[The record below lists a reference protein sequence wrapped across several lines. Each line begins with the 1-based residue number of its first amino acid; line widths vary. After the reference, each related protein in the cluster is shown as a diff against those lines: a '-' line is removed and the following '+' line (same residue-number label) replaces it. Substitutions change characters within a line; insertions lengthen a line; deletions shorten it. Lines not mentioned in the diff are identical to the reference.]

1 MENEGK
7 MITKF
12 EDECAGL
19 SSEQEAIQNQ
29 RKGSPNKLYQYDQN
43 SVCVCVLS
51 HVQPV
56 MTPWTVGHQDPLS
69 MGFSASL
76 VSPALAGRFFT
87 TVPPEKQLEDVRI
100 QFKRAHEMLSS
111 IN

>member
-1 MENEGK
+1 MQVCHLSKRPSKTREREAQTNYIN
-7 MITKF
+7 MIRIV
-12 EDECAGL
+12 C
-19 SSEQEAIQNQ
+19 
-29 RKGSPNKLYQYDQN
+29 
-43 SVCVCVLS
+43 VCVCVLS

-56 MTPWTVGHQDPLS
+56 MTPWTVGRQDPLS